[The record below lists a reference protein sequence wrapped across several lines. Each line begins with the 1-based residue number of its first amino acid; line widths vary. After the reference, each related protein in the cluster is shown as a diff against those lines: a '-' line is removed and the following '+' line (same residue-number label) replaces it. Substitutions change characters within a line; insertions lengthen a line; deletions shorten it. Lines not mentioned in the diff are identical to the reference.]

1 MTRIFSVLCLTFLA
15 LSFIQAQS
23 CDYITPRYGVRSVK
37 DIFVGTELDYRLT
50 STDLYIDIYY
60 PVGSTEEKRPLVMM
74 VFGGGFISGKRQDM
88 APLCE
93 EYAKRGFVAATID
106 YRIGFD
112 GVSIIASDSAE
123 VLRAGFRGAQDGK
136 SALRFLKA
144 RHLEDSIDLERVWVG
159 GASAGSIVA
168 LATAFFQSESDKPK
182 EAGAI
187 APVGGRQRP
196 DLGSIQGN
204 RHLNGYD
211 TKVQGVFNIFGA
223 LLSLNQLRPDNDMA
237 VISYHQTQ
245 DPVVPC
251 GINKPYYGTP
261 LVAANYPTL
270 YGTCAIESYMQQLG
284 VPSALHK
291 TWIYNGTQHA
301 VHDQNAVLQFF
312 FESANPILCNAVSTR
327 EIHKKE
333 FSLSPNPCADFIY
346 LSGDWQGASF
356 RILDPGGVQLSS
368 GVVSRDGALRTDHLT
383 PGMYLLQIQS
393 GSFTDHLKFIKQ

>member
-1 MTRIFSVLCLTFLA
+1 MLRNAAFVLFSLFTFVFA
-15 LSFIQAQS
+15 DAQS

-50 STDLYIDIYY
+50 QTNLYLDIYY
-60 PVGSTEEKRPLVMM
+60 PVGSVEAKRPLVMM
-74 VFGGGFISGKRQDM
+74 VFGGGFIGGRRQDM
-88 APLCE
+88 APICE
-93 EYAKRGFVAATID
+93 EYAKRGYVAATID

-112 GVSIIASDSAE
+112 GVSILATDSAE

-144 RHLEDSIDLERVWVG
+144 RHIEDSIDLDRVWVG

-168 LATAFFQSESDKPK
+168 LATAFFQSDSDKPK

-211 TKVQGVFNIFGA
+211 TQVQGVFNIFGA
-223 LLSLNQLRPDNDMA
+223 LLNLNQLRSDNKIA
-237 VISYHQTQ
+237 VVSYHQTQ

-261 LVAANYPTL
+261 LVAVNYPTL
-270 YGTCAIESYMQQLG
+270 YGSCAIEAHMTQLG
-284 VPSALHK
+284 VPVALHK

-301 VHDQNAVLQFF
+301 AHDQAAVLQYF
-312 FESANPILCNAVSTR
+312 FESANPILCDVVATKESVR
-327 EIHKKE
+327 QE
-333 FSLSPNPCADFIY
+333 FSISPNPCLDQIQIQ
-346 LSGDWQGASF
+346 GDWQGYDYK
-356 RILDPGGVQLSS
+356 ILSLDGLALNS
-368 GVVSRDGALRTDHLT
+368 GVIPQDGTLQTNLLT
-383 PGMYLLQIQS
+383 PGIYLLQIHSTS
-393 GSFTDHLKFIKQ
+393 GPYNLKFVKH